1 MQYFAKSKSALK
13 LALSNAGSPEKFF
26 PCARDALRYAL
37 SANSQNDAMS
47 LSLKDALEQADK
59 LGLDYDGIAAIKA
72 VFDGADSIEFGG
84 AGATHLDC
92 GKLSKDLSAII
103 GRILK

>member
-1 MQYFAKSKSALK
+1 MQYYAKSKSALK
-13 LALSNAGSPEKFF
+13 SALSNVGAPEKFF

-47 LSLKDALEQADK
+47 LSLNDALEQAEK
-59 LGLDYDGIAAIKA
+59 LGLDYDGIASIKA

-84 AGATHLDC
+84 AGATHSDC